1 MKRFS
6 ILIQLRFIYI
16 YMLIYIVVG
25 YFYESYLKKIGV
37 YSFLE
42 TYFGLTFFF
51 ILLLVLLN
59 FYSYFIRCSKKRMVY
74 STRVFFLSVLI
85 ISSVVLWFM
94 YSLNI
99 PFKKELAND
108 ELLKRSIE
116 MIFYERKFGLIATFL
131 FNIIITRVQFLHL
144 YITLYILSFIS
155 FFFIGAKSIRR
166 IITKIIVTR
175 KLKKKMERDR
185 QALQEQIRLMELMEE
200 KERKMKEEVVDDTSI

>member
-1 MKRFS
+1 MRGFS

-25 YFYESYLKKIGV
+25 YFYESYLKKIGI

-42 TYFGLTFFF
+42 TYFGITFFF
-51 ILLLVLLN
+51 ILLLTLLN

-94 YSLNI
+94 YSLDI
-99 PFKKELAND
+99 PFKKELADD

-116 MIFYERKFGLIATFL
+116 VIFYERKFGLIATFL
-131 FNIIITRVQFLHL
+131 FDIIITKVQFLHL
-144 YITLYILSFIS
+144 YIILYILSFIS

-166 IITKIIVTR
+166 VITKIIVTR